1 MSNLSVLLKGKIGS
15 LFLNFEHTF
24 KNDGINILYGPN
36 GSGKTTIISALG
48 GFIKNIESRIIFNGN
63 EFKDL
68 DKYPPYKRPF
78 GIMFQNPILFEHL
91 NVEENLDFVIKR
103 QKSNSQ
109 NKKLISKNYLINH
122 LELTSL
128 LKRSPENLSGGE
140 KNISS

>member
-24 KNDGINILYGPN
+24 KNDGITILYGPN

-109 NKKLISKNYLINH
+109 NKILISKKYLINH

-128 LKRSPENLSGGE
+128 
-140 KNISS
+140 